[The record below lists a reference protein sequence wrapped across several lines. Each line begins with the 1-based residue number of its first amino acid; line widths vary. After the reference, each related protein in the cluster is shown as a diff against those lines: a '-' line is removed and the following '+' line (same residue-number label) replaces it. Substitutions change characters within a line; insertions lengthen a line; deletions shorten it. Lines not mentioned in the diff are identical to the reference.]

1 MQQRALEAEGEA
13 QQRAPAAVEVA
24 GNWAAEEVAG
34 AAGKRQAVVEAAG
47 TRPKVVD
54 LAAGGRKRRAARG
67 WEEAGC
73 GRGGRDET
81 DGGGSG
87 GGRKEEA
94 GGSRLEETRRAGG
107 ARLGRERKGRK

>member
-67 WEEAGC
+67 WKRRVERAVRDSGGREKEENETEQ
-73 GRGGRDET
+73 GRG
-81 DGGGSG
+81 
-87 GGRKEEA
+87 
-94 GGSRLEETRRAGG
+94 
-107 ARLGRERKGRK
+107 